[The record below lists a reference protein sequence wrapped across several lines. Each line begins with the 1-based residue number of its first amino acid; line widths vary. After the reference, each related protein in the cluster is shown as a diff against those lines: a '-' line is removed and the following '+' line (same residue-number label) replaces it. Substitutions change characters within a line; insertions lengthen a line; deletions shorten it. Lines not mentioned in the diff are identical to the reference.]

1 MGHIWSHKS
10 IHMPM
15 LDEGYVFL
23 ALAKSAQAQK
33 AAKAVDDEL
42 LLAPT
47 RKEGKHKV
55 NACVTLN

>member
-1 MGHIWSHKS
+1 ML
-10 IHMPM
+10 M

-55 NACVTLN
+55 NACVTSN